1 MSDDDIRNR
10 YRDLLGFV
18 PENIEK
24 RFRLAQLSAKP
35 DSIGAIERFREEMIH
50 DNPLDRKTQQL
61 VHLAMFLAQ
70 GNRAAAMLH
79 VRGAL
84 KAGATP
90 AELYGVCETGAIVG
104 GMPVYSLAVDLVHD
118 VLREQG
124 FWERSNPPATS
135 ETS

>member
-1 MSDDDIRNR
+1 MIEADVRNR

-24 RFRLAQLSAKP
+24 RFTLARLSGKM
-35 DSIGAIERFREEMIH
+35 DSIGAIERFREELIH

-61 VHLAMFLAQ
+61 VHLAMLLAQ
-70 GNRAAAMLH
+70 GNRDAAILH

-104 GMPVYSLAVDLVHD
+104 GMPVYSLAVDLVHE

-124 FWERSNPPATS
+124 FLPQSNL
-135 ETS
+135 